1 MARPAGERNRL
12 RERAVLA
19 VALVAC
25 LGLLGAAVS
34 SFGDP
39 DLAARSALRRL
50 AETVA
55 GSVRAEWRQ
64 MLAGEG
70 PGPPAGE
77 VFRWSEGLDL
87 AARGALPRGGAGAGD
102 SSETVDLLLATAR
115 ARELREADLEGALS
129 LVEEARARS
138 DAGEHQRARGLLREL
153 QLCARLG
160 RSERVRELWAEA
172 RESVAG
178 DLGEGDTSILLL
190 CALAAAPALEEGE
203 LAEARDELC
212 GRWARGE
219 LALPEGGERL
229 VAGEV
234 APLRISVERSAHL
247 DVLREALEGL
257 APGEAAE
264 RRLAAWFEGRRIAAL
279 ERALG
284 GLPSPTG
291 GGRWQLASTR
301 MGPFACRAASGGDRE
316 GFFVALADCRA
327 ELRRRVEAG
336 DHLPEGFE
344 LDFAMTDESLG
355 VDVAAP
361 VSLWGE
367 ELGFALRHR
376 DPDGAVRGARR
387 RTWLLRGALALM
399 GLFCGALGLF
409 TFRALRRERRLQELK
424 VRFVA
429 NVSHE
434 LRTPLAS
441 ILLLAENLEE
451 GRAAGPDRG
460 RRYGGLI
467 RSEAARL
474 RRLVDDVLDFSR
486 IERGRRPELVREEL
500 ELAPF
505 FAELAREL
513 AAREVGEGERI
524 RCRFEDLPESAAL
537 DAEAL
542 RRAIWNLVDNALRHG
557 GGEVEVSAGAAGG
570 GLRLSVR
577 DFGPGVP
584 DACRERIFRPF
595 ERLGDE
601 GERGSAPGTGLG
613 LAIVREIARA
623 HGGEVSV
630 ADPAEGPG
638 AVFELDIPLGGG
650 GGGEAGA

>member
-1 MARPAGERNRL
+1 LLERGPPLPARRSIVGQVSTSRRGAQL
-12 RERAVLA
+12 RERAE
-19 VALVAC
+19 AC
-25 LGLLGAAVS
+25 
-34 SFGDP
+34 GD
-39 DLAARSALRRL
+39 
-50 AETVA
+50 
-55 GSVRAEWRQ
+55 
-64 MLAGEG
+64 
-70 PGPPAGE
+70 
-77 VFRWSEGLDL
+77 
-87 AARGALPRGGAGAGD
+87 
-102 SSETVDLLLATAR
+102 
-115 ARELREADLEGALS
+115 
-129 LVEEARARS
+129 
-138 DAGEHQRARGLLREL
+138 
-153 QLCARLG
+153 
-160 RSERVRELWAEA
+160 
-172 RESVAG
+172 
-178 DLGEGDTSILLL
+178 
-190 CALAAAPALEEGE
+190 
-203 LAEARDELC
+203 LC
-212 GRWARGE
+212 GRWSRGE
-219 LALPEGGERL
+219 LALPEGGERI
-229 VAGEV
+229 VAREV
-234 APLRISVERSAHL
+234 APLRIAVERSARL
-247 DVLREALEGL
+247 DVLREALEGM
-257 APGEAAE
+257 APGVGPDP
-264 RRLAAWFEGRRIAAL
+264 LLSMWFEGRRIAAL
-279 ERALG
+279 ESALG
-284 GLPSPTG
+284 GLPSPSVD
-291 GGRWQLASTR
+291 GRWQLASTP
-301 MGPFACRAASGGDRE
+301 MGPFACHATRGGFR
-316 GFFVALADCRA
+316 GFFVSLADCRA

-399 GLFCGALGLF
+399 GLFRGALGLF

-460 RRYGGLI
+460 RRYGSLI

-524 RCRFEDLPESAAL
+524 RCRFEGLPASAAL

-557 GGEVEVSAGAAGG
+557 GGEVEVSARAAGG
-570 GLRLSVR
+570 GLRVSVR